1 VPGVKEKY
9 HNFKVLFDLLDLDN
23 QPQCKLLLLVDLKA
37 ANLSLGMQ
45 AARAR

>member
-1 VPGVKEKY
+1 MPGVKESY
-9 HNFKVLFDLLDLDN
+9 HNFQVLFDLLDLDN
-23 QPQCKLLLLVDLKA
+23 QQQCKLLVDLKA